1 MQQKQIT
8 SDSGTLKPLS
18 ESVCCLKGK
27 ETAFSRSGSWLP
39 GSLTLTL
46 GGDLINPK
54 LAASGRAPL
63 APEGNSDTPAVKWTW
78 LALSLMKMRV
88 IFVSARNP
96 WEALISRFVRV
107 SCRLEGPSRIG
118 VDCKWLWKF
127 PQFHFL
133 VF

>member
-1 MQQKQIT
+1 M
-8 SDSGTLKPLS
+8 LL
-18 ESVCCLKGK
+18 EGK

-39 GSLTLTL
+39 APSHSPW

-96 WEALISRFVRV
+96 WEALMTLEFVRV
-107 SCRLEGPSRIG
+107 NCRLERSQQDRSGLQMALEVPP
-118 VDCKWLWKF
+118 L
-127 PQFHFL
+127 FHFL

>member
-8 SDSGTLKPLS
+8 SDSGTLRPLS

-27 ETAFSRSGSWLP
+27 ETAFSRSGGWLP

-54 LAASGRAPL
+54 LAASGRVLLP
-63 APEGNSDTPAVKWTW
+63 PKGDSDTPAVKWTW

-88 IFVSARNP
+88 IFRVCSESLGSLNVQ
-96 WEALISRFVRV
+96 VRQ
-107 SCRLEGPSRIG
+107 SQL
-118 VDCKWLWKF
+118 
-127 PQFHFL
+127 QA
-133 VF
+133 